1 MFFFFTIFF
10 TIYATVNFYIFIR
23 GWQALNTIPALKPFY
38 LVIFLIAAS
47 SYLLAKIFSTSLPKV
62 VYDGMLWIGSFWFAY
77 ILYLFLAIVLIDV
90 IRLVNWKFDIYPLFV
105 KQNFELTKRIIFF
118 SVFGLSTVIIFFG
131 FLNTR
136 NLKIITLEI
145 EIPKGNSELTELNI
159 VTVSD
164 IHLSPM
170 NSERLLSDI
179 VDKINSLNPDVVLMP
194 GDIVDDKAV
203 ILKERNIGG
212 ALNSLNAKYGVFASN
227 GNHEFISGIEG
238 AAPYLREHNIHLL
251 EDSVYKLENSFYVIG
266 RDDRSKSIF
275 TGKPRKSLKEIISA
289 ADKDLPMIL
298 LDHTPLNLEEA
309 EQNNIALQLSGHT
322 HHGQMFP
329 ASLITNM
336 IYEVSWGY
344 KKKSSTHFYV
354 SCGVGTWGPPV
365 RIGSDSEIVQIKVTL
380 K

>member
-10 TIYATVNFYIFIR
+10 TIYATINFYIFIR
-23 GWQALNTIPALKPFY
+23 GWQALNSIPALKPFY
-38 LVIFLIAAS
+38 LVLFLIAAS
-47 SYLLAKIFSTSLPKV
+47 SYILAKVLSTSLPKV
-62 VYDGMLWIGSFWFAY
+62 VYDVMLWVGSFWFAY
-77 ILYLFLAIVLIDV
+77 ILYLFLAIVFIDA

-118 SVFGLSTVIIFFG
+118 SVFGLSTAIIFFG

-136 NLKIITLEI
+136 NLKIKTLEI
-145 EIPKGNSELTELNI
+145 EIPKGNSELAELNI
-159 VTVSD
+159 VSVSD

-170 NSERLLSDI
+170 NGENLLSDI
-179 VDKINSLNPDVVLMP
+179 VNSINSLNPDVVLMP

-212 ALNSLNAKYGVFASN
+212 ALKSLKAKYGVFASN
-227 GNHEFISGIEG
+227 GNHEFISGIGG
-238 AAPYLREHNIHLL
+238 AAPYLRENNIHLL
-251 EDSVYKLENSFYVIG
+251 EDSVYKVENSFYVIG
-266 RDDRSKSIF
+266 RDDRSKSNF
-275 TGKPRKSLKEIISA
+275 AGKSRKALQEIITA
-289 ADKDLPMIL
+289 IDKDLPMIL

-329 ASLITNM
+329 ASLITKM

-344 KKKSSTHFYV
+344 KKKGSTNFYV

-365 RIGSDSEIVQIKVTL
+365 RIGSDSEIVQIKVKL

>member
-90 IRLVNWKFDIYPLFV
+90 IRLVNWKFDIYPLLV

-118 SVFGLSTVIIFFG
+118 SVFGLATALIFYG
-131 FLNTR
+131 YLNSR
-136 NLKIITLEI
+136 NLKIKTLEI
-145 EIPKGNSELTELNI
+145 EIPKGSSELNELNI

-170 NSERLLSDI
+170 NSESLLSEI

-212 ALNSLNAKYGVFASN
+212 ALKNLKSKYGVFASN

-238 AAPYLREHNIHLL
+238 AAPYLRENNIHLL
-251 EDSVYKLENSFYVIG
+251 EDSVYKVENSFYIVG
-266 RDDRSKSIF
+266 RDDRSKSNF
-275 TGKPRKSLKEIISA
+275 TNKPRKTLGEIISA
-289 ADKDLPMIL
+289 IDQDIPLIL

-309 EQNNIALQLSGHT
+309 EENNIALQLSGHT

-329 ASLITNM
+329 ANLITNM
-336 IYEVSWGY
+336 IYEISWGY
-344 KKKSSTHFYV
+344 KKKGSTHYYV

-365 RIGSDSEIVQIKVTL
+365 RIGSDSEIVQIKVKL